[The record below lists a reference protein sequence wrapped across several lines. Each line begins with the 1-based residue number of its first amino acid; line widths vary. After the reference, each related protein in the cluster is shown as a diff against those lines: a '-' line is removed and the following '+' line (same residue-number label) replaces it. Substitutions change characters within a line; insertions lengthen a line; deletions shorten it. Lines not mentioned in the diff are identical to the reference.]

1 MTFGWVPMN
10 ALRAS
15 FTHVLPAGPLVILA
29 LFATV
34 ALSCNPNDGSPR
46 VRGVYAEV
54 AVEVEPA
61 PDDVLARLRP
71 TGARVVVRWWYALD
85 PVRWRWEIQ
94 GVGSII
100 DDGTSLTVSDGDDSW
115 SYDDRLNVYERGVFR
130 ELPDGTVLSPIFSAP
145 VGPAN
150 VPTIDEFIERWRDA
164 DEMREAVRVGEET
177 VLGRRTE
184 VVEIRSPPGGSVRA
198 YIDPERMFIM
208 RWVVDGES
216 GRQSLDAEVTTL
228 DYDADIDVSR
238 FTFDPPPGAREVEAV
253 DGCSFTG
260 SSGGGGAFHSERG
273 FLRPS
278 YAPPGYRSGS
288 GGSQGSHLGD
298 CRIVA
303 TWSLI
308 ESSDEAYILLY
319 QRFRAGGIPQT
330 ARAWERVES
339 DLGEVF
345 LHSENGTVRLVWR
358 ADDVV
363 ALLEANSVTVQ
374 ELLRI
379 AESAELVP

>member
-1 MTFGWVPMN
+1 M
-10 ALRAS
+10 
-15 FTHVLPAGPLVILA
+15 
-29 LFATV
+29 
-34 ALSCNPNDGSPR
+34 
-46 VRGVYAEV
+46 
-54 AVEVEPA
+54 
-61 PDDVLARLRP
+61 
-71 TGARVVVRWWYALD
+71 VRWWYALD
-85 PVRWRWEIQ
+85 PVRWRWEIE
-94 GVGSII
+94 GIGSII
-100 DDGTSLTVSDGDDSW
+100 DDGTSLTVSDGNDSW
-115 SYDDRLNVYERGVFR
+115 SHDDRLNVYQRGVFQ
-130 ELPDGTVLSPIFSAP
+130 ELPDGVVLSPIFSAP

-150 VPTIDEFIERWRDA
+150 VSTIDEFIERWRDV
-164 DEMREAVRVGEET
+164 DEMREAVRAGEET
-177 VLGRRTE
+177 ILDRRTE

-208 RWVVDGES
+208 RWAAVGEA
-216 GRQSLDAEVTTL
+216 GRQSLHAEVTTL

-238 FTFDPPPGAREVEAV
+238 FTFDPPPGAREIEAV

-260 SSGGGGAFHSERG
+260 SSGGGGAYHSERG

-298 CRIVA
+298 CRVVA
-303 TWSLI
+303 TWSLL

-319 QRFRAGGIPQT
+319 QRLRASGIPQT
-330 ARAWERVES
+330 VRAWERVES
-339 DLGEVF
+339 DLGDVF
-345 LHSENGTVRLVWR
+345 QQSENGTVRLVWR

-379 AESAELVP
+379 AQSAELVP

>member
-34 ALSCNPNDGSPR
+34 ALACNSDDGSPR

-61 PDDVLARLRP
+61 PDVLARLHP
-71 TGARVVVRWWYALD
+71 TRARVVVRWWYALD
-85 PVRWRWEIQ
+85 PVRWRWEIE

-100 DDGTSLTVSDGDDSW
+100 DEGTSLTVSDGNDSW
-115 SYDDRLNVYERGVFR
+115 SYDDRLNVYRRGAFR
-130 ELPDGTVLSPIFSAP
+130 ELPDGTVLSPPTFSAP

-150 VPTIDEFIERWRDA
+150 VPTIDEFIERWRDV
-164 DEMREAVRVGEET
+164 DEMREAVRAGEET
-177 VLGRRTE
+177 ILGRRTE
-184 VVEIRSPPGGSVRA
+184 VVEIHSPSGGSVRA

-208 RWVVDGES
+208 RWVVAGKA
-216 GRQSLDAEVTTL
+216 GRQSLHAEVTTL
-228 DYDADIDVSR
+228 DHDADIDVSR
-238 FTFDPPPGAREVEAV
+238 FTFDPPPRAREVEAV
-253 DGCSFTG
+253 DGG
-260 SSGGGGAFHSERG
+260 EGAFNSERD
-273 FLRPS
+273 FLRPA

-288 GGSQGSHLGD
+288 RGYRGGDLGD

-303 TWSLI
+303 TGSLL
-308 ESSDEAYILLY
+308 ESSDVAYILLY

-345 LHSENGTVRLVWR
+345 VHSENGTVRLVWR
-358 ADDVV
+358 AHDVV

>member
-1 MTFGWVPMN
+1 MPMN

-15 FTHVLPAGPLVILA
+15 FTHVLRAGPLVILA

-54 AVEVEPA
+54 AVEVQPA

-85 PVRWRWEIQ
+85 PVRWRWEIE

-100 DDGTSLTVSDGDDSW
+100 DDGTSLTVSDGNDSW
-115 SYDDRLNVYERGVFR
+115 SYDDRLNVYQRGVFR
-130 ELPDGTVLSPIFSAP
+130 ELPDRTVLSPIFSAP

-150 VPTIDEFIERWRDA
+150 VPTIDEFIERWRDVG
-164 DEMREAVRVGEET
+164 EMREAVRAGEET
-177 VLGRRTE
+177 ILGRRTE
-184 VVEIRSPPGGSVRA
+184 VVEIRSPAGGSVRA

-238 FTFDPPPGAREVEAV
+238 LTFDPPPGAREVEAV

-260 SSGGGGAFHSERG
+260 SSGGEGAFHSERG
-273 FLRPS
+273 FLRPA

-288 GGSQGSHLGD
+288 SGSQGSHLGD

-303 TWSLI
+303 TWSLL

-319 QRFRAGGIPQT
+319 QRLRAGGIPQT

-345 LHSENGTVRLVWR
+345 VHSENGTVRLVWR
-358 ADDVV
+358 AHDVV
-363 ALLEANSVTVQ
+363 GLLEANSVTVQ